1 MAHGF
6 QATRTAPATDQAG
19 QRKQRSTTP
28 LPRNAGVVGRHSP
41 LRRTSMAN
49 EEQLQRL
56 RRGVQEWNAW
66 RDEYPEEQIDLNR
79 ADLSEAKLIE
89 AHLSGTEISNVSFS
103 GTFFVGIDLRL
114 VKGLVTAKHLGPSHI
129 DLYSVQL
136 PQDGSALHFLRGVGV
151 PDEWIDFY
159 RAQMM
164 HPIQYYSVFIS
175 YSSQDD
181 RLARRLHA
189 DLQDHGVR
197 CWFAPH
203 DLRPGQLIRKGIDE
217 DIHLH

>member
-1 MAHGF
+1 
-6 QATRTAPATDQAG
+6 
-19 QRKQRSTTP
+19 
-28 LPRNAGVVGRHSP
+28 
-41 LRRTSMAN
+41 MAN

-217 DIHLH
+217 AIHLQDKLLLILSEHSVESGWVAYENVAKRQGFSAPRTAFPQRRNPCPR